1 MRTNLHQNVGVQFQ
15 VLSNDQCEQVVLAAF
30 EVLERVGA
38 RFHDKEAVD
47 ILQRAGCVT
56 NFDAFFQEILE
67 RERVSN
73 TALGHDVAIP
83 HARTEQCTEI
93 LIAVGRSAEGV
104 DFEAK
109 DSQPVRLVFLIG
121 TPKQMVTEYLRVV
134 GNLARLLR
142 QDQLRQNLLDA
153 PDATAFI
160 RLIDQAES

>member
-1 MRTNLHQNVGVQFQ
+1 MSKQTKPVAGTVASLLRPTAINLNLQARKKTEA
-15 VLSNDQCEQVVLAAF
+15 LR
-30 EVLERVGA
+30 EVATL
-38 RFHDKEAVD
+38 
-47 ILQRAGCVT
+47 LQKANCIK
-56 NFDAFFQEILE
+56 NFDSFFEEILE

-93 LIAVGRSAEGV
+93 LIAVGRSPEGI

-109 DSQPVRLVFLIG
+109 DGEPVRLIFLIG

-142 QDQLRQNLLDA
+142 QDQLRQKLLAA
-153 PDATAFI
+153 PDAATFI
-160 RLIDQAES
+160 QLVDQAER